1 MSALRILYLTAGT
14 VGAGHVMRGLALHR
28 ALERLGATGTFVL
41 AGPQLDLSLPLSG
54 DTLARSGDT
63 GSLSGDTGSLSG
75 DTAGRLQ
82 LEPRTIRVD
91 STRVA
96 DREQALASDAARLA
110 REIRPD
116 LVLVDLF
123 WVPFLHLVRASPA
136 PSWLL
141 LRSCPAKWLRGP
153 PSVPFDAR
161 AFARVIWTEPCAD
174 GAVEGASRVEPIV
187 VVSRADE
194 RRGPSLRERLG
205 VLGPRPLA
213 LVAHG
218 GMAGEIER
226 LDALARA
233 RFGHTHEVAHANL
246 RVSGVPFPL
255 APWLC
260 EADVIIGGA
269 GYNLAW
275 ELTWLELHARA
286 TLVPFD
292 RSIDD
297 QRTRA
302 RVAPHHPMTANGADQ
317 LASQI
322 LGVRA

>member
-1 MSALRILYLTAGT
+1 MSTLRILYLTAGT
-14 VGAGHVMRGLALHR
+14 IGAGHVMRGVAIHR
-28 ALERLGATGTFVL
+28 ALERLGGRGQFVL
-41 AGPQLDLSLPLSG
+41 AGPQPDLTIHLTGGMAAGPHPAG
-54 DTLARSGDT
+54 DTV
-63 GSLSGDTGSLSG
+63 
-75 DTAGRLQ
+75 GRLQ
-82 LEPRTIRVD
+82 LEPRSIRVD
-91 STRVA
+91 ATRVA
-96 DREQALASDAARLA
+96 DRDQALDSDAARLA
-110 REIRPD
+110 RELDPD

-123 WVPFLHLVRASPA
+123 WVPFLHLVRACPA

-161 AFARVIWTEPCAD
+161 AFARVIWTEPGAD
-174 GAVEGASRVEPIV
+174 GIVEGASRVEPIV
-187 VVSRADE
+187 VASRDDE

-205 VLGPRPLA
+205 ARGARPLA

-218 GMAGEIER
+218 GMTGEIER

-246 RVSGVPFPL
+246 RRAGVPFPL
-255 APWLC
+255 APWLR
-260 EADVIIGGA
+260 EADVIVGGA

-275 ELTWLELHARA
+275 ELTWLDLHARA

-292 RSIDD
+292 RPIDD
-297 QRTRA
+297 QHARA
-302 RVAPHHPMTANGADQ
+302 RLAPSHAMAANGAEQ